1 MLATLR
7 VAIFLERKNMNYYI
21 GIDGGGTKTFIRII
35 NEKEETIDTHVTTG
49 SNISS
54 IGYEKTVEVMKNG
67 INEILSRNQLSIK
80 NCKGL
85 CMGAAGVDREKEKK
99 EVENIFRKIGFKS
112 VQIMNDTRIVLKT
125 VTDQN
130 KGIVVIAGTGSIV
143 LGVKNDKRVR
153 AGGWGYKLGDE
164 GSAYWIGM
172 QGIKAVLNAYDQI
185 SMATDLTNN
194 ILNHFELENVE
205 DFIELFYKK
214 TINKNRIAEVSKIVD
229 AVALMGDAVAIRIL
243 ENSSQALGKQVIA
256 VYRRLF
262 DSESSKISVIL
273 NGSVAL
279 NSSIFFKSFVN
290 YLENEAMN
298 LVIQPI
304 NRDPS
309 FGACKFAKE
318 MK

>member
-1 MLATLR
+1 MD
-7 VAIFLERKNMNYYI
+7 YYI
-21 GIDGGGTKTFIRII
+21 GIDGGGTKTFIRVI
-35 NEKEETIDTHVTTG
+35 NENEETIDTHVTTG

-54 IGYEKTVEVMKNG
+54 MGYKATEEVIEKGVNR
-67 INEILSRNQLSIK
+67 ILNRNQLLIK

-99 EVENIFRKIGFKS
+99 EVESIFRKIGFKA
-112 VQIMNDTRIVLKT
+112 VQVMNDTRIVLRT
-125 VTDQN
+125 VTNEN

-143 LGVKNDKRVR
+143 LGIKNDKTVR

-172 QGIKAVLNAYDQI
+172 LGIKAVLDAYDQVSI
-185 SMATDLTNN
+185 PTEWTKE
-194 ILNHFELENVE
+194 ILSDWELESVE

-214 TINKNRIAEVSKIVD
+214 TISKNMIAEVSKIVD
-229 AVALMGDAVAIRIL
+229 TLALKGDTVAKEIL
-243 ENSSQALGKQVIA
+243 YTSSHALGKQVIA
-256 VYRRLF
+256 VYKRIF
-262 DSESSKISVIL
+262 DSERRKIPVIL
-273 NGSVAL
+273 NGSVVL

-290 YLENEAMN
+290 YLENERIDIE
-298 LVIQPI
+298 IQPI
-304 NRDPS
+304 KRDPS

>member
-1 MLATLR
+1 
-7 VAIFLERKNMNYYI
+7 MNYYI

-54 IGYEKTVEVMKNG
+54 IGYDKTVKVIKNG
-67 INEILSRNQLSIK
+67 INKILSRNQLLIK

-99 EVENIFRKIGFKS
+99 EVENIFKEIGFKS
-112 VQIMNDTRIVLKT
+112 VQVMNDTRIVLKT
-125 VTDQN
+125 ETDQN

-143 LGVKNDKRVR
+143 LGIKDDEKVR

-172 QGIKAVLNAYDQI
+172 QGIKAVLDAYDQV
-185 SMATDLTNN
+185 SMGTELTKK
-194 ILNHFELENVE
+194 ILNHFDLEKVE
-205 DFIELFYKK
+205 DFIGLFYKK
-214 TINKNRIAEVSKIVD
+214 AINKNRIAEVSRIVD
-229 AVALMGDAVAIRIL
+229 AVALRGDVVAIKIL
-243 ENSSQALGKQVIA
+243 ETSSQALGKQVIA
-256 VYRRLF
+256 VHRRLF
-262 DSESSKISVIL
+262 DSGNHMIPVIL

-290 YLENEAMN
+290 YLDNEAMN
-298 LVIQPI
+298 LQIQPI

-309 FGACKFAKE
+309 FGACRFAKE
-318 MK
+318 I